1 MNQLTIKKLE
11 FNKEFSVVMACYNCE
26 EYLNETIESLLNQSF
41 SFKNHVELILVD
53 DGSEDATADICQ
65 NYANKYP
72 ENIIYVYQDN
82 QRQGAARNNGLQYA
96 TGKYVN
102 FLDSDDKF
110 REDTFENVFNFFEEH
125 YDEIDIVSVSVDFFD
140 RQHGPHPLNYKY
152 KETKVIDLNSTYDC
166 PQLFVNSAFFKREL
180 FDEINFVTDLVN
192 SEDALLIN
200 EILLKK
206 QAYGIVKEGKY
217 WYRKRY
223 NETSTI
229 DSASL
234 KKDFYLDRLNRYFK
248 GLIDYYN
255 ENIGYVPKFIQ
266 YLIVYDLQWMLKVED
281 VSEVLSSI
289 ELAQVYNLI
298 KDVLNY
304 VEDEIIRSLVN
315 DNYNVKN
322 HILAIKNSDVFVH
335 SDYSVNCVDVHANFD
350 GNFVG
355 VYSGNILID
364 QLDIHKI
371 WLNISEIRND
381 VLFLSGFLMSFFN
394 RDDIEI
400 QVIKTNTK
408 TNEKNIFKPKE
419 TFYPHLMKKFLNC
432 TLESSYSFDFE
443 VPLKENENSIVEI
456 KAKYI
461 GRNSTE
467 DTIYNLRIDFQSPA
481 RLSNFSNYSIN
492 KNHFL
497 EFRDNKFYITPYKY
511 RKMVKNEFKVL
522 GKILKDRGPY
532 YTSALVFRLTYLFL
546 FPFFRNKK
554 IWLFMDRQDK
564 ADDNAEHL
572 YKYAIK
578 QDDGIKKYFTVKKET
593 SDFKRLSRLGN
604 MVGYYTI
611 KQRLIYLFAEK
622 MISSHPDEIFINPFM
637 GKNIKYYSGLI
648 RSDKYFLQHGVTK
661 DNVSSWLKKYDKN
674 LKLIVCVSDL
684 ERKSFFDEGYN
695 YSKDTIQTLGFPRFD
710 NLIKKDNIPTIKQI
724 LIMPSW
730 RRDLEN
736 KKREYIKDTQYYQK
750 INELINNKNLI
761 EIAKKYGYKIVFK
774 PHPKVYD
781 FIELFDENEYVEID
795 YNSTYQKLFKESD
808 LMITDYSSVAFDFS
822 YLKKPMIYYQYGD
835 DYHFE
840 EGYFKYGSMGFGE
853 VIDNEVDLIKT
864 IKEYLKN
871 NCQMK
876 KEYSERV
883 DSFFKY
889 NDKNNCMRVYMWILN
904 N

>member
-1 MNQLTIKKLE
+1 MNIKKIE
-11 FNKEFSVVMACYNCE
+11 FDKEFSVVMACYNCE
-26 EYLNETIESLLNQSF
+26 KYLNETIESLLNQSF
-41 SFKNHVELILVD
+41 SFKDHIQLILVD
-53 DGSEDATADICQ
+53 DGSEDATAEICQ
-65 NYANKYP
+65 NYVSEYP
-72 ENIIYVYQDN
+72 ENIIYIYQEN
-82 QRQGAARNNGLQYA
+82 QRQGAARNKGLQYA

-102 FLDSDDKF
+102 FMDSDDKF

-125 YDEIDIVSVSVDFFD
+125 YDEIDLVSVPVDFFD
-140 RQHGPHPLNYKY
+140 RHHGPHPLNYKY
-152 KETKVIDLNSTYDC
+152 HDSKVIDLDSSYNY

-200 EILLKK
+200 KILIKK
-206 QAYGIVKEGKY
+206 QSYGVVKEGMY
-217 WYRKRY
+217 WYRKRS
-223 NETSTI
+223 NESSTI

-248 GLIDYYN
+248 GLIDYYIAN
-255 ENIGYVPKFIQ
+255 TGYVPQFIQ
-266 YLIVYDLQWMLKVED
+266 YLIVYDIQWMFKIED
-281 VSEVLSSI
+281 VSEILTPL
-289 ELAQVYNLI
+289 ELEQVYHAI

-304 VEDEIIRSLVN
+304 VEDDIILSLKN

-322 HILAIKNSDVFVH
+322 HMLAIKH
-335 SDYSVNCVDVHANFD
+335 SNVIVLPDYSVNCVDVHSDFN
-350 GNFVG
+350 GNFAE
-355 VYSGNILID
+355 VYSGDILID
-364 QLDIHKI
+364 QLHIHKI
-371 WLNISEIRND
+371 WLNISEIRKNT
-381 VLFLSGFLMSFFN
+381 LFLSGFLMSFFN
-394 RDDIEI
+394 SKDIEI

-408 TNEKNIFKPKE
+408 TNEKEIFKPKE

-456 KAKYI
+456 KTKYI
-461 GRNSTE
+461 GRNST
-467 DTIYNLRIDFQSPA
+467 DDSSYNLRIDFQAPA

-497 EFRDNKFYITPYKY
+497 EFKDNKFYITPYNY
-511 RKMVKNEFKVL
+511 GKMVKNELKVL
-522 GKILKDRGPY
+522 GKILKNRGPY
-532 YTSALVFRLTYLFL
+532 YTSALAFRLTYLLL

-572 YKYAIK
+572 YKYAIE
-578 QDDGIKKYFTVKKET
+578 QNDGIKKYFTVKKDAN
-593 SDFKRLSRLGN
+593 DFKRLSILGN
-604 MVGYYTI
+604 IIGYYTI

-648 RSDKYFLQHGVTK
+648 RLDKYFLQHGVTK
-661 DNVSSWLKKYDKN
+661 DNVSYWLKKYDKN

-695 YSKDTIQTLGFPRFD
+695 YSEDIIQTLGFPRFD
-710 NLIKKDNIPTIKQI
+710 NLIKKDGDSTKKQI

-730 RRDLEN
+730 RRDLQN
-736 KKREYIKDTQYYQK
+736 KNEEYIKDSIYYQK
-750 INELINNKNLI
+750 INSLLNNENLI
-761 EIAKKYGYKIVFK
+761 EITKEYSYRIVFK

-795 YNSTYQKLFKESD
+795 YNSTYQELFKESD

-822 YLKKPMIYYQYGD
+822 YLKKPIIYYQYGD

-840 EGYFKYGSMGFGE
+840 EGYFKYESMGFGE
-853 VIDNEVDLIKT
+853 VIDDEADLIET
-864 IKEYLKN
+864 IEEYLKN
-871 NCQMK
+871 NCQIKGEYK
-876 KEYSERV
+876 KRA
-883 DSFFKY
+883 DAFFKY
-889 NDKNNCMRVYMWILN
+889 DDENNCMRVYEWILN
-904 N
+904 D